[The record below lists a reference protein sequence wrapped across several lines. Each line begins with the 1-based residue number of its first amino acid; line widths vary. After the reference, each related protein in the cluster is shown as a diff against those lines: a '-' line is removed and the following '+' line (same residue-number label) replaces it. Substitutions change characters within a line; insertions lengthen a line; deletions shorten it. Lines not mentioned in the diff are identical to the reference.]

1 MRREVTFAA
10 FLALSACSGGDSEA
24 PARGPATPIDPATTG
39 TIAGKVT
46 FDGTPPAETE
56 LRVAGDATCASA
68 HQGAVFAGD
77 VKVRDGKVANAFVYV
92 KKGLEKFVFDLPKTP
107 VTIDQRGCIY
117 HPRILGAQSGQEI
130 QFLNS
135 DPTLHNVHTTPKNS
149 SPTNFGMSRQGTSRG
164 IRIAK
169 PEVMVA
175 VKCDVHPWMRAYVGV
190 LDHPHFA
197 LTGDDG
203 SFELRNVPAGEYT
216 LGVWHER
223 FGEREAAVKVEAGK
237 PSDSSFAFGG

>member
-10 FLALSACSGGDSEA
+10 FLALAACSGGDSEA
-24 PARGPATPIDPATTG
+24 PARGPVTPIDPATTG

-46 FDGTPPAETE
+46 LTGTPPAETE

-68 HQGAVFAGD
+68 HQGPVLAGD

-92 KKGLEKFVFDLPKTP
+92 KKGLEKFVFELPNTP

-135 DPTLHNVHTTPKNS
+135 DATLHNVHTTPKNS
-149 SPTNFGMSRQGTSRG
+149 SPMNFGMSRQGTSRG
-164 IRIAK
+164 IRVGK

-190 LDHPHFA
+190 LDHPYFA
-197 LTGDDG
+197 LTGEDG
-203 SFELRNVPAGEYT
+203 TFELKNVPAGEYT

-223 FGEREAAVKVEAGK
+223 FGERDASLKVEPGK
-237 PSDSSFAFGG
+237 TSETSFALGG